1 MLAVWLSDF
10 PASVIKPL
18 PLSFLRLHD
27 VVNNLRLKLAK
38 QIKQYREE
46 NLTLTA
52 DYKRIV
58 EQYKDLQRTMRW
70 ELRGAGKVEGNTWGT
85 PVAWPSKQPLR

>member
-1 MLAVWLSDF
+1 MYFFVIDE
-10 PASVIKPL
+10 SVSL
-18 PLSFLRLHD
+18 LLRLHD
-27 VVNNLRLKLAK
+27 VLNNQRLKLAK

-70 ELRGAGKVEGNTWGT
+70 DCTSWNEGQMK
-85 PVAWPSKQPLR
+85 AI